1 MMSVVLDAPN
11 QLRIE
16 QRPEPQAGP
25 GEALVA
31 IHSAGICGTDLSIF
45 AGKIPVSHPLVMGHE
60 MVGTILELNGGV
72 PPGRRL
78 QQGDRVL
85 VDPVVYCGTCYQ
97 CSKGQVN
104 LCPNGALMGR
114 DRDGGFSGTVA
125 VPAANLYQV
134 PPEITD
140 ITGPLLQVLTT
151 CVHAQRQTTLFPDES
166 VLVMGLGVAGL
177 LHLQLAKARGAS
189 PIIGVTRTASK
200 RALAER
206 LGADLTLDPA
216 DPKALEA
223 VLGHT
228 SGRGVDVA
236 IEAVGRGSTLA
247 KAIEFTRIGGRLTL
261 FGTIT
266 EPAPSLPYYQLY
278 YKELMISNPR
288 AAKPEDFPAAIE
300 IVSSGSVE
308 LESLVTDVFP
318 LSRATDAIAAAGSGG
333 SLKVILG
340 HREDDAAGGA
350 TLPGRA

>member
-25 GEALVA
+25 NEALVA
-31 IHSAGICGTDLSIF
+31 VHSAGICGTDLSIF
-45 AGKIPVSHPLVMGHE
+45 AGKIPVTHPLVMGHE
-60 MVGTILELNGGV
+60 MVGTVLELNGGIA
-72 PPGRRL
+72 PGSL
-78 QQGDRVL
+78 KQGDRVL
-85 VDPVVYCGTCYQ
+85 VDPVVFCGNCYQ

-114 DRDGGFSGTVA
+114 DRDGGFSSTVA
-125 VPAANLYQV
+125 VPAANLYRL
-134 PPEITD
+134 PPEISDT
-140 ITGPLLQVLTT
+140 TGPLLQVLTT
-151 CVHAQRQTTLFPDES
+151 CIHAQRQTTLFPGES
-166 VLVMGLGVAGL
+166 VLVMGLGVSGL

-189 PIIGVTRTASK
+189 PLIGVTRTPSK

-206 LGADLTLDPA
+206 LGADLTIDPA

-223 VLGHT
+223 VLEHT

-247 KAIEFTRIGGRLTL
+247 TAIELTRIGGRLTL

-266 EPAPSLPYYQLY
+266 EPAPSIPYYQLY

-300 IVSSGSVE
+300 IVSSGRVE
-308 LESLVTDVFP
+308 LEPLVTEVFP
-318 LSRATDAIAAAGSGG
+318 LSRASEAVAATGSGG
-333 SLKVILG
+333 SLKVILD
-340 HREDDAAGGA
+340 HRGAERAG
-350 TLPGRA
+350 T

>member
-11 QLRIE
+11 ELRLE
-16 QRPEPQAGP
+16 QRPEPQPGP

-31 IHSAGICGTDLSIF
+31 IHSTGICGTDLSIL

-60 MVGTILELNGGV
+60 MVGTILDMNGGI

-78 QQGDRVL
+78 ERGDRVL

-114 DRDGGFSGTVA
+114 DRDGGFSNTVA
-125 VPAANLYQV
+125 VPAANLYPLPQ
-134 PPEITD
+134 EISDT
-140 ITGPLLQVLTT
+140 TGPLLQVLTT
-151 CVHAQRQTTLFPDES
+151 CIHAQRLMTLFPGES
-166 VLVMGLGVAGL
+166 ALVMGLGVAGL
-177 LHLQLAKARGAS
+177 LHLQLAKARGAT
-189 PIIGVTRTASK
+189 PLIGVTRTASK

-206 LGADLTLDPA
+206 LGADITLDPS
-216 DPKALEA
+216 DPKALET
-223 VLGHT
+223 VLEQT

-247 KAIEFTRIGGRLTL
+247 QSIEFTRIGGRLTL

-266 EPAPSLPYYQLY
+266 EPAPALPYYQLY
-278 YKELMISNPR
+278 YKELLISNPR

-300 IVSSGSVE
+300 TVSNGSVK
-308 LESLVTDVFP
+308 LEPLVTEVFP
-318 LSRATDAIAAAGSGG
+318 LSRAKEAMAATGSVG
-333 SLKVILG
+333 SLKVVLE
-340 HREDDAAGGA
+340 HREDPSAG
-350 TLPGRA
+350 P

>member
-1 MMSVVLDAPN
+1 VVDKLMMSVVLDAPN
-11 QLRIE
+11 HLRIE

-45 AGKIPVSHPLVMGHE
+45 AGKIPVAHPLVMGHE

-78 QQGDRVL
+78 RQGDRVL
-85 VDPVVYCGTCYQ
+85 VDPVVYCGACYQ

-125 VPAANLYQV
+125 VPAANLYPL

-140 ITGPLLQVLTT
+140 TAGPLLQVLTT
-151 CVHAQRQTTLFPDES
+151 CIHAHRQTALFPGES

-177 LHLQLAKARGAS
+177 LHLQLAKERGAS
-189 PIIGVTRTASK
+189 PLIGVTRTASK
-200 RALAER
+200 RNLAER
-206 LGADLTLDPA
+206 LGADVTIHPS
-216 DPKALEA
+216 DPKALET
-223 VLGHT
+223 VLEYT

-236 IEAVGRGSTLA
+236 IEAVGLGTTLA
-247 KAIEFTRIGGRLTL
+247 KSIEYTRIGGRLTL

-278 YKELMISNPR
+278 YKELLISNPR

-300 IVSSGSVE
+300 IVSSGGVE
-308 LESLVTDVFP
+308 LEPLVTEVFP
-318 LSRATDAIAAAGSGG
+318 LSRASEAIAATGSGG
-333 SLKVILG
+333 ALKVILD
-340 HREDDAAGGA
+340 HRGDDSPGA
-350 TLPGRA
+350 

>member
-25 GEALVA
+25 NEALVA
-31 IHSAGICGTDLSIF
+31 VHSAGICGTDLSIF
-45 AGKIPVSHPLVMGHE
+45 AGKIPVTHPLVMGHE
-60 MVGTILELNGGV
+60 MVGTVLELNGGIA
-72 PPGRRL
+72 PGSL
-78 QQGDRVL
+78 KQGDRVL
-85 VDPVVYCGTCYQ
+85 VDPVVFCGNCYQ

-114 DRDGGFSGTVA
+114 DRDGGFSSTVA
-125 VPAANLYQV
+125 VPAANLYRL
-134 PPEITD
+134 PPEISDT
-140 ITGPLLQVLTT
+140 TGPVLQVLTT
-151 CVHAQRQTTLFPDES
+151 CIHAQRQTTLFPGES
-166 VLVMGLGVAGL
+166 VLVMGLGVSGL

-189 PIIGVTRTASK
+189 PLIGVTRTPSK

-206 LGADLTLDPA
+206 LGADLTIDPA

-223 VLGHT
+223 VLEHT

-247 KAIEFTRIGGRLTL
+247 TAIELTRIGGRLTL

-266 EPAPSLPYYQLY
+266 EPAPSIPYYQLY

-300 IVSSGSVE
+300 IVSSGRVE
-308 LESLVTDVFP
+308 LEPLVTEVFP
-318 LSRATDAIAAAGSGG
+318 LSRASEAVAATGSGG
-333 SLKVILG
+333 SLKVILD
-340 HREDDAAGGA
+340 HRGADRAG
-350 TLPGRA
+350 T

>member
-1 MMSVVLDAPN
+1 MRSVVLDAPN
-11 QLRIE
+11 ELRLE

-45 AGKIPVSHPLVMGHE
+45 AGKIPVTHPLVMGHE
-60 MVGTILELNGGV
+60 MVGTVLELNGGI
-72 PPGRRL
+72 PQGRRL
-78 QQGDRVL
+78 KQGDRVL
-85 VDPVVYCGTCYQ
+85 VDPVVFCGTCYQ

-114 DRDGGFSGTVA
+114 DRDGGFSGIVA
-125 VPAANLYQV
+125 VPAANLYRLPQ
-134 PPEITD
+134 EISDT
-140 ITGPLLQVLTT
+140 TGPLLQVLTT
-151 CVHAQRQTTLFPDES
+151 CIHAQRQTTQLPGES
-166 VLVMGLGVAGL
+166 VLIMGLGVAGL

-189 PIIGVTRTASK
+189 PLIGVTRTATK

-206 LGADLTLDPA
+206 LGADLTIDPS
-216 DPKALEA
+216 DPKALDT
-223 VLGHT
+223 VLGYT

-236 IEAVGRGSTLA
+236 IEAVGLGSTLA
-247 KAIEFTRIGGRLTL
+247 TAIEFTRIGGRLTL

-300 IVSSGSVE
+300 IVSNGGVE
-308 LESLVTDVFP
+308 LEPLVTEVFP
-318 LSRATDAIAAAGSGG
+318 LSRASEAIAATGSGG
-333 SLKVILG
+333 TLKVILD
-340 HREDDAAGGA
+340 HSEDGS
-350 TLPGRA
+350 PGI

>member
-125 VPAANLYQV
+125 VPAANLYPV

-151 CVHAQRQTTLFPDES
+151 CIHAQRQTTLFPDES

-189 PIIGVTRTASK
+189 PVIGVTRTASK

-216 DPKALEA
+216 DPKALES

-318 LSRATDAIAAAGSGG
+318 LSRATDAIAAAGLGA

-350 TLPGRA
+350 SLPGRA

>member
-25 GEALVA
+25 NEALVA
-31 IHSAGICGTDLSIF
+31 VHSAGICGTDLSIF
-45 AGKIPVSHPLVMGHE
+45 AGKIPVAHPLVMGHE
-60 MVGTILELNGGV
+60 MVGTVLELNGGIA
-72 PPGRRL
+72 PGNL
-78 QQGDRVL
+78 KLGDRVL
-85 VDPVVYCGTCYQ
+85 VDPVVYCGNCYQ

-114 DRDGGFSGTVA
+114 DRDGGFSSTVA
-125 VPAANLYQV
+125 VPAANLYRL
-134 PPEITD
+134 PPEISDT
-140 ITGPLLQVLTT
+140 TGPLLQVLTT
-151 CVHAQRQTTLFPDES
+151 CIHAHRQTTLFPGES
-166 VLVMGLGVAGL
+166 VLVMGLGVSGL

-189 PIIGVTRTASK
+189 PLIGVTRTPSK

-206 LGADLTLDPA
+206 LGADLTIDPA
-216 DPKALEA
+216 NPKALET
-223 VLGHT
+223 VLEHT

-247 KAIEFTRIGGRLTL
+247 TAIEFTRIGGRLTL

-266 EPAPSLPYYQLY
+266 EPAPSIPYYQLY

-300 IVSSGSVE
+300 IVSSGRVE
-308 LESLVTDVFP
+308 LEPLVTEVFP
-318 LSRATDAIAAAGSGG
+318 LSRASEAVAATGSGG
-333 SLKVILG
+333 SLKVILD
-340 HREDDAAGGA
+340 HRGADRAG
-350 TLPGRA
+350 T